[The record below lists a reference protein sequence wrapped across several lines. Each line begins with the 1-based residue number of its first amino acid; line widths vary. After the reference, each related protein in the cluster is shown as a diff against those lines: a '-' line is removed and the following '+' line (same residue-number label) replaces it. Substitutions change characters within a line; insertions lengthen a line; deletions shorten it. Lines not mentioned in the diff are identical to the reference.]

1 MDKTKILVV
10 DDEQEIC
17 ELTKSFLARRSYET
31 YAATNIEEA
40 LNITKNEQPQIVLL
54 DVRLGSESGMDAL
67 RKIKEIDKGIR
78 VIMIT
83 ALDDE
88 ASIRQ
93 ARSLGADDYITKPFT
108 TKYLND
114 FILQKIS
121 VLTKRP
127 QDEQAGNA

>member
-1 MDKTKILVV
+1 MGKAKILVV
-10 DDEQEIC
+10 DDEKEIC
-17 ELTKSFLARRSYET
+17 ELTKSFLDRRNFET
-31 YAATNIEEA
+31 FTATDSNEA
-40 LNITKNEQPQIVLL
+40 IRLTQEQQPQIVLL
-54 DVRLGSESGMDAL
+54 DVRLGSESGMDVL
-67 RKIKEIDKGIR
+67 RKIKEIDANAK

-121 VLTKRP
+121 ALSLQQKK
-127 QDEQAGNA
+127 E

>member
-10 DDEQEIC
+10 DDEKEIC
-17 ELTKSFLARRSYET
+17 ELTKSFLARRNYET
-31 YAATNIEEA
+31 FTATNSQEA
-40 LNITKNEQPQIVLL
+40 IGLTQKEQPQVVLL
-54 DVRLGSESGMDAL
+54 DIRLGSESGMDVL
-67 RKIKEIDKGIR
+67 RKIKEINGSIR

-114 FILQKIS
+114 FILQKIAT
-121 VLTKRP
+121 LNIQPKK
-127 QDEQAGNA
+127 

>member
-10 DDEQEIC
+10 DDEKEIC
-17 ELTKSFLARRSYET
+17 ELTKSFLSRRNYET
-31 YAATNIEEA
+31 FTATNAQEA
-40 LNITKNEQPQIVLL
+40 IGLTQKEQPQLVFL
-54 DVRLGSESGMDAL
+54 DLRLGSESGMDVL
-67 RKIKEIDKGIR
+67 RKIKEINGNIR

-121 VLTKRP
+121 TLSPELKK
-127 QDEQAGNA
+127 

>member
-10 DDEQEIC
+10 DDEKEIC
-17 ELTKSFLARRSYET
+17 ELTKGFLARRNYET
-31 YAATNIEEA
+31 FTATNGEEA
-40 LNITKNEQPQIVLL
+40 ISLTQKEQPQVVLL
-54 DVRLGSESGMDAL
+54 DIRLGSESGIDVL
-67 RKIKEIDKGIR
+67 RRIKEIDRNIK

-88 ASIRQ
+88 TSIRQ

-121 VLTKRP
+121 ALSLQPKK
-127 QDEQAGNA
+127 E